1 MDQQNEIT
9 NTEVKKVI
17 HALEDEQIMEH
28 DLMSSA
34 PPKSATA
41 HIAPNEEETIV
52 YKLEEENTETEEDAF
67 TENNLIP
74 TSELIKNI
82 DVIYETV
89 DFDIDEN
96 DFIINEVSAIQVED
110 IELEPEQEDQTML
123 TFDLPISNKT
133 SLTESEEVEV
143 FTLEDNV
150 NDIEVNDYI
159 ELIPVTESNES
170 GEIHYALDDFI
181 VLEQTENKYD
191 GDKQEAPVD
200 VEEEM
205 VFTKVTVK
213 ERVVTSEPE
222 EKQDPFNIP
231 ISKTLRDR
239 ADERRQKMK
248 AFNYKF
254 NTSKIEEIEKEPAYK
269 RQGISLNDVEH
280 SSETQASRTTIGL
293 DDNDEVQLRSNNSY
307 LHDNVD

>member
-1 MDQQNEIT
+1 
-9 NTEVKKVI
+9 
-17 HALEDEQIMEH
+17 
-28 DLMSSA
+28 
-34 PPKSATA
+34 
-41 HIAPNEEETIV
+41 
-52 YKLEEENTETEEDAF
+52 
-67 TENNLIP
+67 
-74 TSELIKNI
+74 
-82 DVIYETV
+82 
-89 DFDIDEN
+89 
-96 DFIINEVSAIQVED
+96 
-110 IELEPEQEDQTML
+110 ML

-133 SLTESEEVEV
+133 SLSESEEVEV

-150 NDIEVNDYI
+150 NEIEVNDYI
-159 ELIPVTESNES
+159 ELIPVTEANEV
-170 GEIHYALDDFI
+170 GEMRYALDDHI
-181 VLEQTENKYD
+181 LLEQTDKKYE
-191 GDKQEAPVD
+191 GTKQEAPVE

-205 VFTKVTVK
+205 VFTKVTIK

-222 EKQDPFNIP
+222 EKQDPFNSP

-269 RQGISLNDVEH
+269 RQGVSLDDVEH
-280 SSETQASRTTIGL
+280 SSDSHASRTTIGL